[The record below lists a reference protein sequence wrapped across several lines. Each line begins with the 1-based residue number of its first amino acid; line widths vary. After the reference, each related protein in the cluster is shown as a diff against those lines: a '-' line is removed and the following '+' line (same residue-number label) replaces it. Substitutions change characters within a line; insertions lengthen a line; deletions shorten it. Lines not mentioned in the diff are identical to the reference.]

1 MSIKELQNT
10 LIFLSTLFKEYLQTE
25 YESFPY
31 DLYLHFTYVS
41 TFITFALT
49 FSVSCSLVLH
59 LIIYVLKWSA
69 LYDHELKVKVKSLS
83 RVLLFVTPWTVTYH
97 GPLSMQ
103 FSRQEYW
110 SGLPF
115 PSPGDLP
122 NPRTELRS
130 PTL

>member
-122 NPRTELRS
+122 NPRIELRS